1 MTPAFKAQSIFA
13 IFVLSLSVLG
23 GVLGWTTL
31 AFIAIELIVIFLGAS
46 IVLAPFAL
54 LGASLLGAPEPR
66 EGEREVF
73 DVNGFLLDELDAW
86 DRYCDQERAQ
96 ERAIFREM
104 FAWADLGAPIQ
115 DAQELDAQAVAIVL
129 SSWAQV
135 VAYTEGRAQAYQE
148 RCSART
154 ALALHKRA

>member
-23 GVLGWTTL
+23 GIVGWATL
-31 AFIAIELIVIFLGAS
+31 AFIAIELIVITLLAS
-46 IVLAPFAL
+46 IVLAPLAL
-54 LGASLLGAPEPR
+54 MGASLLGAPEPS
-66 EGEREVF
+66 EEEREVF
-73 DVNGFLLDELDAW
+73 DANGFLLDEIDAW

-104 FAWADLGAPIQ
+104 FAWNDLGAPVQ
-115 DAQELDAQAVAIVL
+115 GTQERDVQAVAIVL

-135 VAYTEGRAQAYQE
+135 VAYTEERAQEYQT